1 MRHSADHRFDVKT
14 IHGGGKHYASAR
26 ARGGDGQCGAVA
38 DRARIVQ
45 TDYERHAERLD
56 GVTEVRQFNGG
67 RIDVVRVRLQQLGP
81 IRSLVWGAYAEASDD
96 VHQLADVVAGEMARR
111 EWRVRGARSEAE
123 ARSYYVA
130 RLRRSWGIMVA
141 REMARFRLRR
151 VPFIGQPHDFR
162 PGDRVP
168 EVVPVLGGG
177 EGPLPTFGAA
187 GSRARAGGVRARGAA

>member
-1 MRHSADHRFDVKT
+1 M
-14 IHGGGKHYASAR
+14 
-26 ARGGDGQCGAVA
+26 
-38 DRARIVQ
+38 
-45 TDYERHAERLD
+45 
-56 GVTEVRQFNGG
+56 
-67 RIDVVRVRLQQLGP
+67 
-81 IRSLVWGAYAEASDD
+81 
-96 VHQLADVVAGEMARR
+96 
-111 EWRVRGARSEAE
+111 RGARSEAE

-177 EGPLPTFGAA
+177 EGPLPTFLWG
-187 GSRARAGGVRARGAA
+187 GGVEGTGWWCAGPWGGMSGR

>member
-1 MRHSADHRFDVKT
+1 MGHHQHRAGLIPRQTPQQFGGVESGMQSAPAAQGSTTAVRTRLRGFGPV
-14 IHGGGKHYASAR
+14 R
-26 ARGGDGQCGAVA
+26 A
-38 DRARIVQ
+38 
-45 TDYERHAERLD
+45 
-56 GVTEVRQFNGG
+56 
-67 RIDVVRVRLQQLGP
+67 
-81 IRSLVWGAYAEASDD
+81 LVWGAYGEASDD

-141 REMARFRLRR
+141 REMARFRLWR
-151 VPFIGQPHDFR
+151 VPFIGQPHDFH
-162 PGDRVP
+162 PNDR
-168 EVVPVLGGG
+168 VPVLGGG

>member
-1 MRHSADHRFDVKT
+1 M
-14 IHGGGKHYASAR
+14 
-26 ARGGDGQCGAVA
+26 
-38 DRARIVQ
+38 
-45 TDYERHAERLD
+45 
-56 GVTEVRQFNGG
+56 
-67 RIDVVRVRLQQLGP
+67 
-81 IRSLVWGAYAEASDD
+81 
-96 VHQLADVVAGEMARR
+96 
-111 EWRVRGARSEAE
+111 RGARSEAE

-162 PGDRVP
+162 PSDRVP